1 MTNLIQHHLFM
12 KKINQAQLIIY
23 IKKKKKQSFRA
34 RIMPAVYQEKEEGF
48 KRSAAKG
55 PENYSQI
62 KQEL

>member
-1 MTNLIQHHLFM
+1 
-12 KKINQAQLIIY
+12 
-23 IKKKKKQSFRA
+23 
-34 RIMPAVYQEKEEGF
+34 MPAVYQEKEEGF